1 MASSAQM
8 QAGRD
13 AADYAMDR
21 HDPRFAHYR
30 LTAADRAPLE
40 DWKQEAVDDAMAQIE
55 RAFGPNSIASRRAR
69 AAKALA
75 PVQARAA

>member
-30 LTAADRAPLE
+30 APADRSPLE
-40 DWKQEAVDDAMAQIE
+40 PWKQKALDDALAQID
-55 RAFGPNSIASRRAR
+55 RAFGPNSIERRRAR
-69 AAKALA
+69 VSKALA
-75 PVQARAA
+75 PVQGRAA

>member
-1 MASSAQM
+1 MASSAQI

-30 LTAADRAPLE
+30 APADRSPLE
-40 DWKQEAVDDAMAQIE
+40 PWKQAALKDAMAKID
-55 RAFGPNSIASRRAR
+55 RAFGPNSISSRRAR